1 MTPCGGFLTL
11 LPVKTAREVLILL
24 LLIWIFLLSISLMSS
39 SFRLMGGGFAE
50 ALLSTTSNPFVGLLI
65 GILATS
71 LMQSSSATTSIVVG
85 MVAGST
91 LSVRHAIPIVMGAN
105 VGTTVTNILV
115 SFGHITRRQEFNRA
129 FSGAIVHDI
138 FNLFAVVIL
147 FPLEMHTHYL
157 ERLSSLLA
165 GAFEGVG
172 GLTLLNP
179 LNVSVKPF
187 ARVIEDLL
195 VHPPIILVAALFL
208 LFLALWL
215 IVRRARGLALPKIEA
230 LLDGYLFS
238 TALRSFVLGA
248 MFTAIIQS
256 SSITTSLVV
265 PLVGAG
271 LLTVEKIFPYT
282 LGANVG
288 TTVTAILASLVTRN
302 PVAIQTAFT
311 HLLFNVSGICI
322 LYPMR
327 KIPISIAKSLGGR
340 CSGRRGYAILLVIL
354 LFFGVPLLLILIAR

>member
-1 MTPCGGFLTL
+1 
-11 LPVKTAREVLILL
+11 VKTVREVLVLL
-24 LLIWIFLLSISLMSS
+24 LLLWVFLLSISLMSD
-39 SFRLMGGGFAE
+39 SFKLMGGGFAKT
-50 ALLSTTSNPFVGLLI
+50 LLSTTSNPFVGLLI

-105 VGTTVTNILV
+105 VGTTVTNTLV
-115 SFGHITRRQEFNRA
+115 SLGHITRRQEFDRA

-138 FNLFAVVIL
+138 FNLLAVAIL
-147 FPLEMHTHYL
+147 FPLEMQTHYL
-157 ERLSSLLA
+157 ERLSSMLA
-165 GAFEGVG
+165 GAFAGVG
-172 GLTLLNP
+172 GLKLLNP

-187 ARVIEDLL
+187 ARFVGGFL
-195 VHPPIILVAALFL
+195 VHPPIILAVALFL
-208 LFLALWL
+208 LFISLWL
-215 IVRRARGLALPKIEA
+215 IVRKARGLALPKIEA

-238 TALRSFVLGA
+238 TALRSFVLGIV
-248 MFTAIIQS
+248 FTAAMQS

-271 LLTVEKIFPYT
+271 LLTVEKIFPYM

-288 TTVTAILASLVTRN
+288 TTVTAMLASLVTRN

-311 HLLFNVSGICI
+311 HLLFNLSGICI

-327 KIPISIAKSLGGR
+327 KIPITIAKSVGAR
-340 CSGRRGYAILLVIL
+340 CSGCRGYAVLWVVLIFLV
-354 LFFGVPLLLILIAR
+354 VPLFLVLIAR